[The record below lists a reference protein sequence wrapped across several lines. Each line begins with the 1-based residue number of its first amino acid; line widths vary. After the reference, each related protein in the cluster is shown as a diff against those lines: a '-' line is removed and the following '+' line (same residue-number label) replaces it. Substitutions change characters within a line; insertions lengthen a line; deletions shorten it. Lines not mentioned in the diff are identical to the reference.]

1 MPDQKAIEGYYER
14 AKVVVKNYTQAT
26 ADVGSVASGSSES
39 ITINP
44 PAGRIWKVLNI
55 RMKTSSDADA
65 TSGTHSMEIEGE
77 SILPRAVYYRSTY
90 DTRVCISQ
98 YTIRDAN
105 SAALPPNNNEL
116 ILALQQSV
124 LTPDEGLTLK
134 YSNDTDAAQ
143 ENDREWYLR
152 LLEIPLERAV

>member
-105 SAALPPNNNEL
+105 SAALPQITMSL
-116 ILALQQSV
+116 S
-124 LTPDEGLTLK
+124 
-134 YSNDTDAAQ
+134 
-143 ENDREWYLR
+143 
-152 LLEIPLERAV
+152 